1 MSSDDRP
8 YMFSM
13 AVAASLTEI
22 DEEEQL
28 ALLRTRS
35 LLERIRRCEEKISE
49 GGRWMAVRQ
58 GLRNLGLS

>member
-1 MSSDDRP
+1 
-8 YMFSM
+8 M

-28 ALLRTRS
+28 ALLRTRC
-35 LLERIRRCEEKISE
+35 LLDRIRRCEEKISE
-49 GGRWMAVRQ
+49 GGRWMAVRK